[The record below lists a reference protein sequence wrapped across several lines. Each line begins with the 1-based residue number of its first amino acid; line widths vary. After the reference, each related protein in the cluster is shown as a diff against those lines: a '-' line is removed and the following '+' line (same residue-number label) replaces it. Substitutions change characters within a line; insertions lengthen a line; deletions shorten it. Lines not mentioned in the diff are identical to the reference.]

1 MPQTRSYRGVQ
12 AGERLAQRRQR
23 FIEAGLDLL
32 GQTDPDELTVR
43 SICARAGLTARY
55 FYESFADKDEFV
67 EAVFDA
73 ATTQLATAT
82 TGAVTAAADLP
93 AAEQNRAGVASII
106 RTIADDRRI
115 GRLLFSTEL
124 SNAVILRM
132 RAQREG
138 LFVMLG
144 NEHIRNALRVS
155 GSHRLKATTNFV
167 LGGMRQTISAWLAG
181 AVELSAD
188 ELVDLL
194 VAIVDDLNNPSLFR
208 D

>member
-1 MPQTRSYRGVQ
+1 MPQTRSYRGVG

-32 GQTDPDELTVR
+32 GQTDPEELTVR
-43 SICARAGLTARY
+43 AICAQAGLTARY
-55 FYESFADKDEFV
+55 FYESFGDKDVFV

-73 ATTQLATAT
+73 VTAQLAIGT
-82 TGAVTAAADLP
+82 TRAIAGLP
-93 AAEQNRAGVASII
+93 AAEQNRAGVANII
-106 RTIADDRRI
+106 RSISDDPRI

-144 NEHIRNALRVS
+144 DQHIRHALGVD
-155 GSHRLKATTNFV
+155 GSNRLKATTNFV
-167 LGGMRQTISAWLAG
+167 LGGMRQAISAWLAG
-181 AVELSAD
+181 SVELTAD